1 MFTNGI
7 SPSTQRC
14 LETLSKTSL
23 ATNYYLAGGTVVALY
38 LGHRISYDLDF
49 FSNSPLEPLQIAQE
63 LGKLGKLQTDQNDP
77 GTFLGM
83 LDDVKI
89 SFFRYLYP
97 MVEPEKSYDG
107 VRIASLMDTGCM
119 KLEAISSRGIMR
131 DFVDMYL
138 ISQKLGLENVLAAA
152 RIKFAK
158 TNYSETHFLRSLTY
172 FEDADTANPPNMLI
186 DWNWEDIKRY
196 FEIEVKRLSIKWG
209 I

>member
-7 SPSTQRC
+7 SPATRVC
-14 LETLSKTSL
+14 LETLKKTTLIS
-23 ATNYYLAGGTVVALY
+23 NYYLAGGTVAALY

-49 FSNSPLEPLQIAQE
+49 FSNSPMDPIQIAQA
-63 LGKLGKLQTDQNDP
+63 LGGLGKLQTDQNDS

-97 MVEPEKSYDG
+97 MIEPEQNFEG
-107 VRIASLMDTGCM
+107 VKIASLMDIGCM
-119 KLEAISSRGIMR
+119 KLEAIASRGVMR

-138 ISQKLGLENVLAAA
+138 ISQKLGLENILDGA
-152 RIKFAK
+152 RIKFAN
-158 TNYSETHFLRSLTY
+158 TDYSETHFLRSLAY
-172 FEDADTANPPNMLI
+172 FDDADTANPPTMLI
-186 DWNWEDIKRY
+186 PWNWNEIKNY
-196 FEIEVKRLSIKWG
+196 FESEVKRLSRKWG